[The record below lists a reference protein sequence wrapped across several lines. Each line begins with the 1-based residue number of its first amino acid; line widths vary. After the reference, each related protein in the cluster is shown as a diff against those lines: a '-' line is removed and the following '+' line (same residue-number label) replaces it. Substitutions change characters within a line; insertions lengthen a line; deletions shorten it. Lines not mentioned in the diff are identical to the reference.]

1 MNERIRQLR
10 KALGLTMEKF
20 GTRVGVGKTAISKL
34 ENGERSVTVQMEKS
48 ICREFNINPHWL
60 KTGEGEMFRQ
70 ISASDHSISY
80 KERILGALAV
90 IPESEA
96 KYIWDFISFRYA
108 GHSWPEAME
117 QLKKEN

>member
-1 MNERIRQLR
+1 MNEKIRTIR
-10 KALGLTMEKF
+10 KTLDLSMEKF
-20 GTRVGVGKTAISKL
+20 GDRLGVTKATISRI
-34 ENGERSVTVQMEKS
+34 ENGGNVTEQMEKS
-48 ICREFNINPHWL
+48 ICREFNIDPHWL
-60 KTGEGEMFRQ
+60 KTGEGDMFRQ
-70 ISASDHSISY
+70 ISPSDHSISY

-117 QLKKEN
+117 QMKKEN